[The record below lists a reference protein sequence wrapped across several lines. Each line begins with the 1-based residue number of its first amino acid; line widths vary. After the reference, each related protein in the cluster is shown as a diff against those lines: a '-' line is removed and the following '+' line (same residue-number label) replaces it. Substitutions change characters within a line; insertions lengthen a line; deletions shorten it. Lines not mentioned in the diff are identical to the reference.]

1 MHQRLHHSDNLPGE
15 WTVDVGVKHAQIIVA
30 SLIFQQ
36 ILKEEVIDML
46 DGLTAR
52 ERRVIELRYGLED
65 GYNRTLA
72 ELGDE
77 LGVSRE
83 RVRQIEAEALTKL
96 RASKETGRL
105 KEYLD

>member
-1 MHQRLHHSDNLPGE
+1 
-15 WTVDVGVKHAQIIVA
+15 
-30 SLIFQQ
+30 
-36 ILKEEVIDML
+36 ML
-46 DGLTAR
+46 EGLTAR

-83 RVRQIEAEALTKL
+83 RVRQIESRAL
-96 RASKETGRL
+96 GRL
-105 KEYLD
+105 GRMRELAALREAA